1 MYNRPIKGVKKELEV
16 EFHAERY
23 EATPGTLY
31 DYDSFWAWV
40 FGIEKNY
47 YMQFGTGFFYSKRY
61 CKNDTS

>member
-31 DYDSFWAWV
+31 DYDSF
-40 FGIEKNY
+40 
-47 YMQFGTGFFYSKRY
+47 
-61 CKNDTS
+61 